1 VGWTFFRIFDKKAMK
16 RYILILP
23 ILMLCLSVM
32 ASPADTTREVSG
44 VITSRTGNVV
54 VITVDREYT
63 PESGVNATLYK
74 YFEEEIFGMKTTGWL
89 DVALV
94 KVTAVKGKVIT
105 LEILKENS
113 EIIKNGKKVNHF
125 VPGKTIKLQWW

>member
-1 VGWTFFRIFDKKAMK
+1 MKTLLLAFSLLIIGLSAMAA
-16 RYILILP
+16 P
-23 ILMLCLSVM
+23 S
-32 ASPADTTREVSG
+32 DTTREVTGIITSKTG
-44 VITSRTGNVV
+44 NIIVITA
-54 VITVDREYT
+54 DREYT
-63 PESGVNATLYK
+63 PEAGVNATLYK